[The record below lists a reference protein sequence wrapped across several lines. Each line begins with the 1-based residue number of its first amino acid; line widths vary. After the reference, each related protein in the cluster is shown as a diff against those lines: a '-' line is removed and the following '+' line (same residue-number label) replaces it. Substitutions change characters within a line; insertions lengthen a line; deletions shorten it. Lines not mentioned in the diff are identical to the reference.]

1 MADKHTI
8 VVRIRDGRVSEVQFC
23 DCCPDILLQI
33 RTYTDSPR
41 AAALATPA
49 WHMEGG
55 STQQSQFERDE
66 YGVYEPLY
74 YEPDTDTD

>member
-8 VVRIRDGRVSEVQFC
+8 VVRIKKGIVSEVQFC
-23 DCCPDILLQI
+23 DCCPDLLLEV
-33 RTYTDSPR
+33 RNYTNSPR

-55 STQQSQFERDE
+55 GMQQSQFERDE
-66 YGVYEPLY
+66 FGVYEPSY
-74 YEPDTDTD
+74 YEPDSNDE